1 MEQTPR
7 PTENSSE
14 DDEDSNERMIEG
26 AAAIAEFIYRSRDA
40 RYRRKIYYLA
50 ETSKIPIAR
59 LGSKLCLR
67 PSKYRSWIEDQ
78 EARSVKNAKSSEQ
91 SPRTSERHGN
101 G

>member
-7 PTENSSE
+7 PTEKPSE
-14 DDEDSNERMIEG
+14 DTNEPMIEG
-26 AAAIAEFIYRSRDA
+26 AAAIAEFIYCSRDA

-67 PSKYRSWIEDQ
+67 PSTYRSWIAGQ
-78 EARSVKNAKSSEQ
+78 EARSVKNAKSKNESSELKAFL
-91 SPRTSERHGN
+91 
-101 G
+101 

>member
-7 PTENSSE
+7 PTEKPS
-14 DDEDSNERMIEG
+14 EDSNELMIEG

-50 ETSKIPIAR
+50 ETSKIPIHR
-59 LGSKLCLR
+59 LGSRLCLR
-67 PSKYRSWIEDQ
+67 PSAYKSWIAGQ

-91 SPRTSERHGN
+91 SR
-101 G
+101 